1 MHFQSSS
8 ICSQHII
15 EPEILSALYV
25 IQLLM
30 EVSSMNL
37 VKHLLAVFVFWA
49 QTVSD
54 SSTQKKK
61 KKAQKKRIDF
71 VSHLPPTSKLLRC
84 VLHSSVFVDG
94 RKKRERGEVRGSPM
108 NNHSLITNST
118 SLFFQTSNTWLISFP
133 SERIIVYLISPSREV
148 TTYLRLSLSCFC
160 IIFVGLQYFKIRATK
175 AGLVTI
181 QNMTNYG
188 FRE

>member
-1 MHFQSSS
+1 MLYSSWWKFLPW
-8 ICSQHII
+8 IY
-15 EPEILSALYV
+15 LNTFWLFLYFGLKLFL
-25 IQLLM
+25 I
-30 EVSSMNL
+30 
-37 VKHLLAVFVFWA
+37 AVHR
-49 QTVSD
+49 
-54 SSTQKKK
+54 KKK

-84 VLHSSVFVDG
+84 VLHSSVFMDG

-118 SLFFQTSNTWLISFP
+118 SLFFQTSNTWLILFP